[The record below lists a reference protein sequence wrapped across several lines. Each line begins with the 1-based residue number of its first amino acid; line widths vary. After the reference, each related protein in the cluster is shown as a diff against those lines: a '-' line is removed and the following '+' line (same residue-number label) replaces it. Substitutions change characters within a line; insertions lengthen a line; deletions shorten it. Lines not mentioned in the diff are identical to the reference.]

1 MRSDGGVSAHALTH
15 TVFHRTAAARLGL
28 VLAGMGVLTAGALC
42 SVPFYPVPLTMQT
55 LAVLVVGGLLGPR
68 LGVCAVAGYLAL
80 GAAGAPVFHG
90 GLGGPGVLAGP
101 TGGYLIGFIFLAL
114 ISGFFVDRF
123 ADKKWLHA
131 LGMFIGTIVLYI
143 FGTAWLSFQSGMSF
157 DQALTVGVI
166 PFFPF
171 DMIKILIA
179 VMFGPIIKTRIEHFL

>member
-1 MRSDGGVSAHALTH
+1 MKNPSLKMITIVALMAALLCVLGPLSVPIGVIPISFTNLAICLFVVLIGGKKASVSCVIYL
-15 TVFHRTAAARLGL
+15 LIGL
-28 VLAGMGVLTAGALC
+28 V
-42 SVPFYPVPLTMQT
+42 
-55 LAVLVVGGLLGPR
+55 GL
-68 LGVCAVAGYLAL
+68 
-80 GAAGAPVFHG
+80 PVFSGFQG
-90 GLGGPGVLAGP
+90 GAGKLFGP